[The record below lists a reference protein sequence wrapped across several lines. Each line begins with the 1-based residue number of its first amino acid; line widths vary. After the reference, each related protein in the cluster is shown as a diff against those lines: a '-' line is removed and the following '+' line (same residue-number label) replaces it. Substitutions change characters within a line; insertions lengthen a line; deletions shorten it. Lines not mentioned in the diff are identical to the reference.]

1 MKFIRLRGENP
12 AIRPRL
18 SGQTILVCAVALLLG
33 LIGLAGCGSSSGNS
47 PSNGVNAAA
56 GSPSPSCAQSS
67 FVRRGH
73 KSLAAGL
80 PVLVSAQITG
90 DDIPVPDFSSIDE
103 GVPSADLSPLDARN
117 AAGNAQTDLNSPPDE
132 LFQGYVQETEG
143 NLQEEANGVGLT
155 EEAALL
161 TDYANSGESASDFG
175 QAVCNMVGYLKSIF
189 SSLEN
194 VSQIDSYLQQQG
206 TQTSNDVE
214 SGVDTAVKYFTQVFG
229 PCIDSL
235 SVAEWMLEDIDSFW
249 CE

>member
-12 AIRPRL
+12 AIRPHL
-18 SGQTILVCAVALLLG
+18 SGRTILVCAVALLLC
-33 LIGLAGCGSSSGNS
+33 LIGLAGCGSSSGNP
-47 PSNGVNAAA
+47 PSNDVNAAA

-67 FVRRGH
+67 FVHPGH
-73 KSLAAGL
+73 KSPAAGR
-80 PVLVSAQITG
+80 PVLVSAQIAG
-90 DDIPVPDFSSIDE
+90 YDIPVPDFSSIDE
-103 GVPSADLSPLDARN
+103 GVPPADLSPLDARN
-117 AAGNAQTDLNSPPDE
+117 AVGNARTDLNSPLDE
-132 LFQGYVQETEG
+132 LFQGYVQDTEG

-189 SSLEN
+189 SSLDN

-214 SGVDTAVKYFTQVFG
+214 SAVNTAVQYFTHVFG

-235 SVAEWMLEDIDSFW
+235 GVAEWMLEDIESFW